1 MPCRCDNIYSGATQL
16 WRLLM
21 EKQEITVTELK
32 ENGAVIE
39 EKIVYEKSVDQL
51 KNEVRDL
58 EYRKKS
64 LYDQMI
70 AMRKTYKS
78 YEEKQKALKDVI
90 AKLEPKTDAPGTVD
104 DIFENL

>member
-1 MPCRCDNIYSGATQL
+1 
-16 WRLLM
+16 M
-21 EKQEITVTELK
+21 EKQEIKVTELK
-32 ENGAVIE
+32 ENAAVIE

-70 AMRKTYKS
+70 EMRKTYKA

-90 AKLEPKTDAPGTVD
+90 AKLEPKTETPGTVD

>member
-1 MPCRCDNIYSGATQL
+1 
-16 WRLLM
+16 M
-21 EKQEITVTELK
+21 EKQEIKITELK

-39 EKIVYEKSVDQL
+39 ETTTYEKNIDQL

-58 EYRKKS
+58 EYRKQS
-64 LYDQMI
+64 LYEQMI
-70 AMRKTYKS
+70 AMRKTYKA

-90 AKLEPKTDAPGTVD
+90 AKLEPKSDAPGTVD